1 MEIKNLNLKKYKN
14 DLLFIPLGGSNEIG
28 LNCNLYHYAGK
39 WIMVDCGIGFTKM
52 IPGIDLLVPDLSVIK
67 KIRNDILGLFIT
79 HIHED
84 HIGAVQYIWPELAIP
99 IYTSRFTKIFLQEKL
114 KEYDYY
120 NNVEIIEVNEGDKVK
135 LDPFDIEFVG
145 LTHSTPEMNAL
156 IIKTEKGNILHSGD
170 WKFDENPVVGQ
181 RSDIK
186 RLKQMGI
193 NKEILATVC
202 ESTNIFNNVEQK
214 SESELFNS
222 FYNITKKRSG
232 LLVFTTFASNIGRVK
247 IIMDLAKKLKRKVV
261 LIGSSLYRLVK
272 VAKNVGYLQD
282 KYEFLPEDEIKNYKK
297 RNLLLIATG
306 CQGNINAGIDKLAS
320 GNYKHINLGEDDC
333 VIFSSKVIPGNEKDL
348 ILIYNKLAEKDVEVI
363 TEKNDFVH
371 VSGHYCLD
379 DLKKFYSYVKPK
391 IAIAVHGEPT
401 HILEHQKVARLCG
414 IKNIAKSKNGT
425 ILRINEDKVEK
436 IGQISIQTMV
446 VDGIRL
452 LSTKSEIIKTRTK
465 LEEVGVFF
473 INMIISSKYKII
485 QKPIISAPGGFDFNE
500 DVAAKEILIEDI
512 VDSYNNAIKQIN
524 ESRKSNRNKFLT
536 DSEKENFLSQKI
548 RAAVNKFYDI
558 EIGKKPY
565 IEVFFTKINDYER
578 S

>member
-1 MEIKNLNLKKYKN
+1 
-14 DLLFIPLGGSNEIG
+14 
-28 LNCNLYHYAGK
+28 
-39 WIMVDCGIGFTKM
+39 MVDCGIGFTKM
-52 IPGIDLLVPDLSVIK
+52 IPGIDLLVPDLSIIK

-84 HIGAVQYIWPELAIP
+84 HIGAVQYIWPELAVP
-99 IYTSRFTKIFLQEKL
+99 IYASRFTKIFLQEKL

-214 SESELFNS
+214 SEGELFNS

-282 KYEFLPEDEIKNYKK
+282 KYEFLP
-297 RNLLLIATG
+297 
-306 CQGNINAGIDKLAS
+306 
-320 GNYKHINLGEDDC
+320 
-333 VIFSSKVIPGNEKDL
+333 
-348 ILIYNKLAEKDVEVI
+348 
-363 TEKNDFVH
+363 
-371 VSGHYCLD
+371 
-379 DLKKFYSYVKPK
+379 
-391 IAIAVHGEPT
+391 
-401 HILEHQKVARLCG
+401 
-414 IKNIAKSKNGT
+414 
-425 ILRINEDKVEK
+425 
-436 IGQISIQTMV
+436 
-446 VDGIRL
+446 
-452 LSTKSEIIKTRTK
+452 
-465 LEEVGVFF
+465 
-473 INMIISSKYKII
+473 
-485 QKPIISAPGGFDFNE
+485 
-500 DVAAKEILIEDI
+500 
-512 VDSYNNAIKQIN
+512 
-524 ESRKSNRNKFLT
+524 
-536 DSEKENFLSQKI
+536 
-548 RAAVNKFYDI
+548 
-558 EIGKKPY
+558 
-565 IEVFFTKINDYER
+565 
-578 S
+578 